1 MKKTVFVQGKICNFQ
16 SPEEEEEDVIV
27 NDFPRQF
34 SKDE

>member
-1 MKKTVFVQGKICNFQ
+1 VFKGKSATFRN
-16 SPEEEEEDVIV
+16 PEEEYEIE